1 MSYSDDFLN
10 FCRKLKKKGR
20 LTNENFLFINKII
33 STESFL
39 TIAKRGLTLKIWNS
53 KMTAF
58 RMLLPGLLDKH
69 T

>member
-1 MSYSDDFLN
+1 MRYSDDFLN
-10 FCRKLKKKGR
+10 FCRKLKRKGR
-20 LTNENFLFINKII
+20 LTNKNFSFINKII

-39 TIAKRGLTLKIWNS
+39 TIAKRGLKLKIWNS

-58 RMLLPGLLDKH
+58 RMLFPGILDKH